1 MPTPTRSPSCLPRQS
16 ASVDPSATSERLAH
30 VYRAVLDTCA
40 LVPSLQRDFLLQL
53 ATEEAY
59 APLWGSGILFELD
72 YVLAGL
78 HDKRGISDSA
88 SRRQHLFDRMKQ
100 AFPGSEVQAP
110 KDREYSY
117 GLNDPDDG
125 HVAHA
130 AIIGKADAIV
140 TDDGRAGFSAA
151 RVLAEADIEIVH
163 PHQFAANTVSAHPHA
178 GVRALR
184 EMSNRR
190 TNPPQTPEQILDL
203 LVTRHNMT
211 EVAEILLPLLAEDT
225 RCPG

>member
-1 MPTPTRSPSCLPRQS
+1 M
-16 ASVDPSATSERLAH
+16 
-30 VYRAVLDTCA
+30 YRAVLDTCA

-78 HDKRGISDSA
+78 HKKRGITDSA
-88 SRRQHLFDRMKQ
+88 TRRQYLFDQLKK

-110 KDREYSY
+110 KDRAYSY

-140 TDDGRAGFSAA
+140 TDDRRAGFSTAA
-151 RVLAEADIEIVH
+151 VLVEADIETVH

-178 GVRALR
+178 GARALR

-190 TNPPQTPEQILDL
+190 TNPPQTPEQILAL
-203 LVTRHNMT
+203 LATRHNMT
-211 EVAEILLPLLAEDT
+211 EVAEILLPLLAEDI
-225 RCPG
+225 RRH

>member
-1 MPTPTRSPSCLPRQS
+1 
-16 ASVDPSATSERLAH
+16 

-53 ATEEAY
+53 ATEEAF
-59 APLWGSGILFELD
+59 APVWGSGILFELD

-88 SRRQHLFDRMKQ
+88 SRRRHLFDQLKQ
-100 AFPGSEVQAP
+100 AFPGSEVHAP
-110 KDREYSY
+110 KDSDYSY
-117 GLNDPDDG
+117 GLDDPDDG

-140 TDDGRAGFSAA
+140 TDDHRAGFSTA
-151 RVLAEADIEIVH
+151 RALVEADIETMH
-163 PHQFAANTVSAHPHA
+163 PHQFAANTVSAHPRA

-190 TNPPQTPEQILDL
+190 ANPPQTPEQILDL

-211 EVAEILLPLLAEDT
+211 EVAEILLPLLAEDA
-225 RCPG
+225 RRPG

>member
-1 MPTPTRSPSCLPRQS
+1 M
-16 ASVDPSATSERLAH
+16 
-30 VYRAVLDTCA
+30 YRAVLDTCA

-78 HDKRGISDSA
+78 HEKRGITESA
-88 SRRQHLFDRMKQ
+88 SRRRHLFDQLKQ
-100 AFPGSEVQAP
+100 AFPGSEVDAP
-110 KDREYSY
+110 KDRDYSY
-117 GLNDPDDG
+117 GLHDPDDG
-125 HVAHA
+125 HAAHA

-140 TDDGRAGFSAA
+140 TDDRRAGFSTA
-151 RVLAEADIEIVH
+151 RILVEADIETVH
-163 PHQFAANTVSAHPHA
+163 PHQFAANTVSAHPDA

-190 TNPPQTPEQILDL
+190 TNPPQTPEQILEL
-203 LVTRHNMT
+203 LVTRHKMT
-211 EVAEILLPLLAEDT
+211 EVSKILLPLLAEDA
-225 RCPG
+225 RRPG

>member
-1 MPTPTRSPSCLPRQS
+1 M
-16 ASVDPSATSERLAH
+16 
-30 VYRAVLDTCA
+30 YRAVLDTCA

-59 APLWGSGILFELD
+59 APVWGSGILFELD

-78 HDKRGISDSA
+78 HDKRGIADSVT
-88 SRRQHLFDRMKQ
+88 RRLHLFDQLKQ
-100 AFPGSEVQAP
+100 AFPGSEVHAS

-117 GLNDPDDG
+117 GLNDADDG

-140 TDDGRAGFSAA
+140 TDDRRAGFRTAS
-151 RVLAEADIEIVH
+151 VLVEAGIETVY
-163 PHQFAANTVSAHPHA
+163 PHQLAANTVSAHPHA

-190 TNPPQTPEQILDL
+190 TNPPQTVEQILDL
-203 LVTRHNMT
+203 LVTRHKMA
-211 EVAEILLPLLAEDT
+211 EVAEILLPLLVGDA
-225 RCPG
+225 RPG

>member
-1 MPTPTRSPSCLPRQS
+1 
-16 ASVDPSATSERLAH
+16 

-59 APLWGSGILFELD
+59 APIWGSGILFELD

-78 HDKRGISDSA
+78 HDKRGISDNA
-88 SRRQHLFDRMKQ
+88 SRRRHLFDQLKQ

-130 AIIGKADAIV
+130 AIIGKANAIV
-140 TDDGRAGFSAA
+140 TDDRRAGFSTA
-151 RVLAEADIEIVH
+151 RVLVEADIETVH

-190 TNPPQTPEQILDL
+190 GNPSQTPEQIMEL
-203 LVTRHNMT
+203 LVRRHNMT
-211 EVAEILLPLLAEDT
+211 EVAEILLPLLAEDS
-225 RCPG
+225 RRPG

>member
-1 MPTPTRSPSCLPRQS
+1 M
-16 ASVDPSATSERLAH
+16 
-30 VYRAVLDTCA
+30 YRAVLDTCA

-78 HDKRGISDSA
+78 HDKRGVTDST
-88 SRRQHLFDRMKQ
+88 SRRQHLFDQLKA
-100 AFPGSEVQAP
+100 AFPGSKVHAP
-110 KDREYSY
+110 KDRNYSY

-130 AIIGKADAIV
+130 AIIGKADAVV
-140 TDDGRAGFSAA
+140 TDDRRAGFSTAS
-151 RVLAEADIEIVH
+151 VLSEAGIETVH
-163 PHQFAANTVSAHPHA
+163 PHQFAANTVSAHPRA

-190 TNPPQTPEQILDL
+190 TNPPQTPEHILEL

-211 EVAEILLPLLAEDT
+211 EVAEILLPLLAEES
-225 RCPG
+225 RRPG

>member
-1 MPTPTRSPSCLPRQS
+1 M
-16 ASVDPSATSERLAH
+16 
-30 VYRAVLDTCA
+30 YRAVLDTCA

-78 HDKRGISDSA
+78 HDKRRISDSA
-88 SRRQHLFDRMKQ
+88 GRRQHLFDQLTQ
-100 AFPGSEVQAP
+100 AFPGSEVHAP
-110 KDREYSY
+110 KNREYSY
-117 GLNDPDDG
+117 GLDDPNDG

-140 TDDGRAGFSAA
+140 TDDRRAGFSSA
-151 RVLAEADIEIVH
+151 RVLVEADIETVH

-178 GVRALR
+178 GIRALR

-190 TNPPQTPEQILDL
+190 TNPPQTPEQILEL
-203 LVTRHNMT
+203 LVRRHNMT
-211 EVAEILLPLLAEDT
+211 EVAEILVPLLTDT
-225 RCPG
+225 GDPPDQAR

>member
-1 MPTPTRSPSCLPRQS
+1 M
-16 ASVDPSATSERLAH
+16 
-30 VYRAVLDTCA
+30 YRAVLDTCA

-53 ATEEAY
+53 ATEDAY

-78 HDKRGISDSA
+78 YDKRGITDSA
-88 SRRQHLFDRMKQ
+88 ARRQHLFDQLKQ
-100 AFPGSEVQAP
+100 AFPGAEVHAP

-117 GLNDPDDG
+117 GLNDPDDY

-140 TDDGRAGFSAA
+140 TDDRRAGFSSAT
-151 RVLAEADIEIVH
+151 VLVEASVETVY

-178 GVRALR
+178 GVRALQA
-184 EMSNRR
+184 MSNRR

-203 LVTRHNMT
+203 LVTRHQMT
-211 EVAEILLPLLAEDT
+211 EVADILRPQLAKMRAGPDA
-225 RCPG
+225 R

>member
-1 MPTPTRSPSCLPRQS
+1 
-16 ASVDPSATSERLAH
+16 
-30 VYRAVLDTCA
+30 
-40 LVPSLQRDFLLQL
+40 VPNLQRDFLLQL

-59 APLWGSGILFELD
+59 APVWGSGILFELD

-78 HDKRGISDSA
+78 HDKRGITDSA
-88 SRRQHLFDRMKQ
+88 SRRQHLFNQLKY
-100 AFPGSEVQAP
+100 AFPGSEVYAP
-110 KDREYSY
+110 KDRDYSY

-140 TDDGRAGFSAA
+140 TDDRRAGFSTAD
-151 RVLAEADIEIVH
+151 VLVEADIETVH

-178 GVRALR
+178 GVRALQ

-190 TNPPQTPEQILDL
+190 TNPPQTPQQILEL

-211 EVAEILLPLLAEDT
+211 GVAEILLPVLAEDT
-225 RCPG
+225 GVPADQPRSTSRD

>member
-1 MPTPTRSPSCLPRQS
+1 M
-16 ASVDPSATSERLAH
+16 
-30 VYRAVLDTCA
+30 YRAVLDTCA

-59 APLWGSGILFELD
+59 APIWGSGILFELD

-88 SRRQHLFDRMKQ
+88 SRRQHLFDQLKQ
-100 AFPGSEVQAP
+100 AFPGSEVHAP
-110 KDREYSY
+110 KGREYSY

-140 TDDGRAGFSAA
+140 TDDHRAGFSTA
-151 RVLAEADIEIVH
+151 RVLVEADIETVH

-184 EMSNRR
+184 EMSSRR
-190 TNPPQTPEQILDL
+190 TNPPQTPEQILEL
-203 LVTRHNMT
+203 LVSRHNMT

-225 RCPG
+225 RYPG

>member
-1 MPTPTRSPSCLPRQS
+1 M
-16 ASVDPSATSERLAH
+16 
-30 VYRAVLDTCA
+30 YRAVLDTCA
-40 LVPSLQRDFLLQL
+40 LLPSLQRDFLLQL

-59 APLWGSGILFELD
+59 APVWGSGILFELN

-78 HDKRGISDSA
+78 HEKRGIGDSA
-88 SRRQHLFDRMKQ
+88 TRGLHLFDQLKL
-100 AFPGSEVQAP
+100 AFPGSEVHAP

-117 GLNDPDDG
+117 GLNDADDG
-125 HVAHA
+125 HVVHA

-140 TDDGRAGFSAA
+140 TDDRRAGFRTAN
-151 RVLAEADIEIVH
+151 VLVEAGIETVY

-190 TNPPQTPEQILDL
+190 TNPLQTLEQILDL
-203 LVTRHNMT
+203 LVTRHKMT
-211 EVAEILLPLLAEDT
+211 EVAEILRPLLGERRSDLADQQG
-225 RCPG
+225 RPGSPR

>member
-1 MPTPTRSPSCLPRQS
+1 M
-16 ASVDPSATSERLAH
+16 
-30 VYRAVLDTCA
+30 YRAVLDTCA

-59 APLWGSGILFELD
+59 APIWGSGILFELD

-78 HDKRGISDSA
+78 HNKRGISDSA
-88 SRRQHLFDRMKQ
+88 SRRRHLFDQLKQ

-140 TDDGRAGFSAA
+140 TDDRRAGFSTA
-151 RVLAEADIEIVH
+151 RVLVEADIETVH
-163 PHQFAANTVSAHPHA
+163 PHQFAARPS
-178 GVRALR
+178 
-184 EMSNRR
+184 
-190 TNPPQTPEQILDL
+190 PE
-203 LVTRHNMT
+203 
-211 EVAEILLPLLAEDT
+211 A
-225 RCPG
+225 

>member
-1 MPTPTRSPSCLPRQS
+1 M
-16 ASVDPSATSERLAH
+16 
-30 VYRAVLDTCA
+30 YRAVLDTCA

-59 APLWGSGILFELD
+59 APIWGSGILFELD

-78 HDKRGISDSA
+78 HNKRGISDSA
-88 SRRQHLFDRMKQ
+88 SRRRHLFDQLKQ

-140 TDDGRAGFSAA
+140 TDDRRAGFSTA
-151 RVLAEADIEIVH
+151 RVLVEADIETVH

-190 TNPPQTPEQILDL
+190 GNPSQTPEEIMEL
-203 LVTRHNMT
+203 LVRRHNMT
-211 EVAEILLPLLAEDT
+211 EVAEILLPLLAEDS
-225 RCPG
+225 RRPG

>member
-1 MPTPTRSPSCLPRQS
+1 
-16 ASVDPSATSERLAH
+16 

-40 LVPSLQRDFLLQL
+40 PVPSLQRDFLLQL

-78 HDKRGISDSA
+78 HDKRGITDSA
-88 SRRQHLFDRMKQ
+88 SRRQHLFDQLKQ
-100 AFPGSEVQAP
+100 AFPGSEVHAP

-117 GLNDPDDG
+117 GLNDADDG

-140 TDDGRAGFSAA
+140 TDDRRAGFSSAH
-151 RVLAEADIEIVH
+151 VLVEAGIETVH
-163 PHQFAANTVSAHPHA
+163 PYQFAANTVAAHPHA
-178 GVRALR
+178 GMRALR
-184 EMSNRR
+184 EISNRR
-190 TNPPQTPEQILDL
+190 ANPPQTPEQILDL
-203 LVTRHNMT
+203 LVARHKMT
-211 EVAEILLPLLAEDT
+211 EVAAILLPLLAEGS
-225 RCPG
+225 RRPG

>member
-1 MPTPTRSPSCLPRQS
+1 M
-16 ASVDPSATSERLAH
+16 
-30 VYRAVLDTCA
+30 YRVVLDTCA

-53 ATEEAY
+53 ATEDAY
-59 APLWGSGILFELD
+59 APVWGSGIIVELD

-78 HDKRGISDSA
+78 YERRGITDSA
-88 SRRQHLFDRMKQ
+88 IRRRHFFNQLKE

-110 KDREYSY
+110 NDREYSY

-140 TDDGRAGFSAA
+140 TDDRRAGFSTAS
-151 RVLAEADIEIVH
+151 VLVETGIETVL
-163 PHQFAANTVSAHPHA
+163 PHQFAANTVSAHPDA

-190 TNPPQTPEQILDL
+190 TSPLQTPDQILEL

-211 EVAEILLPLLAEDT
+211 EVAEILLPLLT
-225 RCPG
+225 QGRGPR

>member
-1 MPTPTRSPSCLPRQS
+1 M
-16 ASVDPSATSERLAH
+16 
-30 VYRAVLDTCA
+30 YRAVLDTCA

-59 APLWGSGILFELD
+59 APVWGSGILFELD

-78 HDKRGISDSA
+78 HNKREINDSA
-88 SRRQHLFDRMKQ
+88 GRRRRLFDQLKQ

-110 KDREYSY
+110 KGREYSY

-140 TDDGRAGFSAA
+140 TDDRRAGFSTAS
-151 RVLAEADIEIVH
+151 VLMEADIETVH
-163 PHQFAANTVSAHPHA
+163 PPQFAANTVSAHPHA

-190 TNPPQTPEQILDL
+190 TNPPQTPEQILEL

-211 EVAEILLPLLAEDT
+211 EVAEILLPLLAEGT
-225 RCPG
+225 WRPG

>member
-1 MPTPTRSPSCLPRQS
+1 M
-16 ASVDPSATSERLAH
+16 
-30 VYRAVLDTCA
+30 YRAVLDTCA

-59 APLWGSGILFELD
+59 APVWGSGILFELD

-78 HDKRGISDSA
+78 HAKRGIGDSA
-88 SRRQHLFDRMKQ
+88 SRRQHLFDQLRR
-100 AFPGSEVQAP
+100 AFPGSEVHAP

-140 TDDGRAGFSAA
+140 TDDRRAGFSTAG
-151 RVLAEADIEIVH
+151 VLVEADIEIVH

-178 GVRALR
+178 GVRAVQ

-190 TNPPQTPEQILDL
+190 TNPPQTPEQILEL
-203 LVTRHNMT
+203 LVARHNMT
-211 EVAEILLPLLAEDT
+211 DVVETLLPLLAEDT
-225 RCPG
+225 QRPG

>member
-1 MPTPTRSPSCLPRQS
+1 M
-16 ASVDPSATSERLAH
+16 
-30 VYRAVLDTCA
+30 YRAVLDTCA

-53 ATEEAY
+53 AAEEAY

-78 HDKRGISDSA
+78 HDRRGITNSVG
-88 SRRQHLFDRMKQ
+88 RRQHLLDQLKQ
-100 AFPGSEVQAP
+100 AFPGSEVHAP
-110 KDREYSY
+110 KDREYGY

-125 HVAHA
+125 HVAHT

-140 TDDGRAGFSAA
+140 TDDRRAGFSTAH
-151 RVLAEADIEIVH
+151 VLVEADIEVVP
-163 PHQFAANTVSAHPHA
+163 PHEFAANTVSAHPHA

-190 TNPPQTPEQILDL
+190 GNPPQTPEQILEL
-203 LVTRHNMT
+203 LVTRHSMT
-211 EVAEILLPLLAEDT
+211 EVAEILLPLLAEET
-225 RCPG
+225 KQPG

>member
-1 MPTPTRSPSCLPRQS
+1 M
-16 ASVDPSATSERLAH
+16 
-30 VYRAVLDTCA
+30 YRAVLDTCA

-59 APLWGSGILFELD
+59 APVWGSGILFELD

-88 SRRQHLFDRMKQ
+88 IRRLHLFDQLKQ
-100 AFPGSEVQAP
+100 AFPGSEVHAP
-110 KDREYSY
+110 KDRDYNY

-140 TDDGRAGFSAA
+140 TDDRRAGFSTAE
-151 RVLAEADIEIVH
+151 VLMEADIETVH
-163 PHQFAANTVSAHPHA
+163 PHQFAANTVSAHPQA

-184 EMSNRR
+184 EMSNHR
-190 TNPPQTPEQILDL
+190 TNPPQTPEQILEL
-203 LVTRHNMT
+203 LATRHNMT
-211 EVAEILLPLLAEDT
+211 EVAEILLPLRAEDA
-225 RCPG
+225 RWPG

>member
-1 MPTPTRSPSCLPRQS
+1 
-16 ASVDPSATSERLAH
+16 

-59 APLWGSGILFELD
+59 APVWGSGILFELD

-78 HDKRGISDSA
+78 HDKRGITDSA
-88 SRRQHLFDRMKQ
+88 SRRQHLLNQLND
-100 AFPGSEVQAP
+100 AFPGSEVHAP
-110 KDREYSY
+110 KDRDYNY
-117 GLNDPDDG
+117 GLNDADDG

-140 TDDGRAGFSAA
+140 TDDRRAGLSTA
-151 RVLAEADIEIVH
+151 RVLVEADIETVH
-163 PHQFAANTVSAHPHA
+163 PHQFAANAVSAHPHA

-190 TNPPQTPEQILDL
+190 TNPPQTPEQILEL
-203 LVTRHNMT
+203 LVRRHNMT
-211 EVAEILLPLLAEDT
+211 EVAEILVPLLAEDT

>member
-1 MPTPTRSPSCLPRQS
+1 
-16 ASVDPSATSERLAH
+16 

-59 APLWGSGILFELD
+59 APVWGSGILFELD

-88 SRRQHLFDRMKQ
+88 SRRQHLFGQLKD
-100 AFPGSEVQAP
+100 AFPGSEVHAA
-110 KDREYSY
+110 KDRDYNY

-130 AIIGKADAIV
+130 AIIGKADSIV
-140 TDDGRAGFSAA
+140 TDDRRAGFSSA
-151 RVLAEADIEIVH
+151 RVLVEADIETVH

-178 GVRALR
+178 GVRALQ

-190 TNPPQTPEQILDL
+190 ANPPQTPEQILDL
-203 LVTRHNMT
+203 LATRHKMT
-211 EVAEILLPLLAEDT
+211 EVAEILLPLLAEED
-225 RCPG
+225 RRPG

>member
-1 MPTPTRSPSCLPRQS
+1 MPTPTRSPSCSPRRN
-16 ASVDPSATSERLAH
+16 ASVDLPAGSERLPP

-59 APLWGSGILFELD
+59 APVWGSGILFELD

-78 HDKRGISDSA
+78 HDKRGIADSA
-88 SRRQHLFDRMKQ
+88 TRRLHLFDQLKQ

-117 GLNDPDDG
+117 GLNDADDG

-140 TDDGRAGFSAA
+140 TDDRRAGFRTAS
-151 RVLAEADIEIVH
+151 VLVEAGIETVY

-190 TNPPQTPEQILDL
+190 TNPPQTVEQILDL
-203 LVTRHNMT
+203 LVTRHKMG
-211 EVAEILLPLLAEDT
+211 EVAEILLPLLAGDA
-225 RCPG
+225 RPG